1 MAAVRPLVLVYQD
14 FANVST
20 PVDLPDLNVLVVG
33 PCYDVLDYPTDKDD
47 ILVGTVGSLATAPTG
62 VAHVDVPV
70 TGVVPGRRAGVVLD
84 KTSLALY
91 VDNAFAEVAF
101 GNDGVIAADT
111 NTLASAAGFAGVKVG
126 DRVLVSDIDSG
137 GGVVTVAKT
146 VMAISADEKTLTL
159 TSNFATSG
167 KDVSGADF
175 SAITLTTTGLK
186 WSAQRA
192 VSGATESTGA
202 AALNPNVAVPTLAV
216 TGLQIKVDGVAKKVT
231 YGKVYAA
238 FRALRTDLS
247 SDIDTISKESDIEA
261 KLGKIDERNPL
272 ATAAFVAFQ
281 NSNKQVQFLGVSSA
295 DLAGYTAAR
304 DVVSGRKDVYA
315 IVPLTQDVPTITM
328 WKNHCVALADPEI
341 AKFRIVIGSG
351 SLPTSKII
359 YPATGTQACTL
370 EADSTGYF
378 KLLDNVATFMTTGV
392 AAGDLVAIGGS
403 HFAVDSVLSENR
415 LRLVGTSPGP
425 GASTYAINRTL
436 TRDQQVTELN
446 AVTAGLKNSRCT
458 MVWPD
463 SCMVAGVKNELTG
476 VQSAQPGY
484 YVSAAIGGM
493 VAGLPPHQGFTYIGI
508 AGISQLFNSNTYF
521 YDAHLDALSSG
532 GWFVVVQDTPKST
545 PYSFHELTTDT
556 TTLESGELM
565 VVKNYDYVSM
575 TYRDVVV
582 GFLGVYNVTKETMD
596 YLRAALS
603 GASTRLQGR
612 RYPKIGAPLISAQID
627 SVAALT
633 NAKDQV
639 DAYLSIEI
647 PRVLNRVGLH
657 IKA

>member
-1 MAAVRPLVLVYQD
+1 MAAVRPIVLVYQD

-20 PVDLPDLNVLVVG
+20 PVALPDLNVLVVG
-33 PCYDVLDYPTDKDD
+33 PCYDVLDYPTNKDA
-47 ILVGTVGSLATAPTG
+47 ILVGTVGSLMTAPTG
-62 VAHVDVPV
+62 SASANVPV
-70 TGVVPGRRAGVVLD
+70 SGVVPGRRAGATLD
-84 KTSLALY
+84 ATSVALY

-101 GNDGVIAADT
+101 GNDGAITADT
-111 NTLASAAGFAGVKVG
+111 NTLGSATGFAGAHVG
-126 DRVLVSDIDSG
+126 DRVVVSDIDSG

-146 VMAISADEKTLTL
+146 IMAISADQKTLTL

-167 KDVSGADF
+167 KDVSGA
-175 SAITLTTTGLK
+175 SYSGITLTTTALK
-186 WSAQRA
+186 WRVERA
-192 VSGATESTGA
+192 VSGKTEAVGATTLDSN
-202 AALNPNVAVPTLAV
+202 ALVPTLAV
-216 TGLQIKVDGVAKKVT
+216 TNLQIKVGGVAKTVT
-231 YGKVYAA
+231 YGSVYATY
-238 FRALRTDLS
+238 RALRTDLS
-247 SDIDTISKESDIEA
+247 SDINTVSSTDEITA
-261 KLGKIDERNPL
+261 KLGVIDERNPL
-272 ATAAFVAFQ
+272 AVGVSVAFQ
-281 NSNKQVQFLGVSSA
+281 NSNKKIQFLGVSSA

-328 WKNHCVALADPEI
+328 WKTHCAALADPEV
-341 AKFRIVIGSG
+341 ARLRVVIGSG
-351 SLPTSKII
+351 SLPIEKVV

-370 EADSTGYF
+370 ESDSTGYF

-392 AAGDLVAIGGS
+392 AAGDLVTIGATA
-403 HFAVDSVLSENR
+403 FPVDSVLSENR
-415 LRLVGTSPGP
+415 LRLVGTSPGA
-425 GASTYAINRTL
+425 GANTYAINRTL

-446 AVTAGLKNSRCT
+446 AVTAALKHERCT

-463 SCMVAGVKNELTG
+463 SCMVAGVKNSLTG

-508 AGISQLFNSNTYF
+508 AGISQVFNSNTYF
-521 YDAHLDALSSG
+521 YDSHIDALSSG
-532 GWFVVVQDTPKST
+532 GWFVVVQDTPTST

-575 TYRDVVV
+575 TYRDVVT

-596 YLRAALS
+596 YLRAAVS
-603 GASTRLQGR
+603 GATTRLQGR
-612 RYPKIGAPLISAQID
+612 RFPKIGAPLISAQID
-627 SVAALT
+627 KVDVHTGAA
-633 NAKDQV
+633 DQV
-639 DAYLSIEI
+639 DVNLSIEI
-647 PRVLNRVGLH
+647 PRVLNRVGLY